1 MLYELNITWKGKIEY
16 HEKKSISKSII
27 RNWSSET
34 FLLLL
39 IARLIFPRLI
49 NHENRTISNEID
61 EIREYEGYRS
71 NLDKCQELIPAVRV
85 DEENETILL
94 S

>member
-1 MLYELNITWKGKIEY
+1 MKKIRF
-16 HEKKSISKSII
+16 
-27 RNWSSET
+27 RNQLWEIEDPKHFCYYLS
-34 FLLLL
+34 L
-39 IARLIFPRLI
+39 AYLIFPRLI

-61 EIREYEGYRS
+61 EIREYEEYRS

-85 DEENETILL
+85 DEENETILP